1 MIIIGI
7 ILIIIF
13 IRNLVPQNN
22 KINEN
27 MKNERNVLN
36 KERFLLGEMLVFMIM
51 FSFKERLHSLLRK
64 QWSLDVP

>member
-1 MIIIGI
+1 MIIIVI
-7 ILIIIF
+7 ILIIF

-22 KINEN
+22 KINDEN

-36 KERFLLGEMLVFMIM
+36 KERFLLGETLVFMIM